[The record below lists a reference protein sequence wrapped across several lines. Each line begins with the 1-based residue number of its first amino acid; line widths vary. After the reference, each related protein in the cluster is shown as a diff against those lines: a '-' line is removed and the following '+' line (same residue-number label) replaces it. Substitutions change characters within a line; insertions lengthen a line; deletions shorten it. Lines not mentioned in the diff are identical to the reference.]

1 MYIIKAKSTL
11 LGIIFLCLLSCKERN
26 DIPPANVVFIKGHSF
41 SPATINITAG
51 TTITWVNKESTIH
64 TVTSDEASLFDSN
77 DLKEGENYISTFMFP
92 GTYAYH
98 CKNHSDMQGVVIVK

>member
-1 MYIIKAKSTL
+1 MKTKLTL
-11 LGIIFLCLLSCKERN
+11 FGIIFLCLLSCKEKD
-26 DIPPANVVFIKGHSF
+26 DIPPSNVVFIQRNSF

-64 TVTSDEASLFDSN
+64 TVTSNDASLFDSN

-98 CKNHSDMQGVVIVK
+98 CKNHPDMQGVVIVK